1 MIGERNI
8 YSVSDVNRYIKAVLS
23 QDENLKFISV
33 RGELSNFK
41 KGANGHLY
49 FSLKDKDSLINCA
62 MFSSYASKLIFE
74 PKDGD
79 EVLVMA
85 SVDVYTARG
94 SYQLIVYEMNSIG
107 QGEMLMK
114 LEMLKKALSKEGLFD
129 ESRKRDI
136 NIYPQRIG
144 VITAKNGAAIKD
156 IVTNVKRRYPITEI
170 YFFPSQVQGESAPK
184 ELLEAFLRSQ
194 EYDLDT
200 LIIGRG
206 GGASEDLSAF
216 NDEKLVRAIAN
227 SKMPVIA
234 AVGHEIDTTLVDYV
248 ADKRAST
255 PTGAAELATVDI
267 REIRQ
272 KFQYSLDT
280 MKDALRGKVQDMKDD
295 VSSLEEELNEEIK
308 EKIEY
313 LSREIKA
320 KKDQLE
326 ALNPKKVLDR
336 GYTISTTSDGKVIK
350 SVKDVRQ
357 GVEIITS
364 LNDGTINSTVNS
376 VEGNDHE

>member
-8 YSVSDVNRYIKAVLS
+8 YSVSDINRYIKAVIS

-49 FSLKDKDSLINCA
+49 FSMKDKDSLINCA
-62 MFSSYASKLIFE
+62 MFSTYASKLIFE

-79 EVLVMA
+79 EVVVVA
-85 SVDVYTARG
+85 SVDVYPTRG

-107 QGEMLMK
+107 QGEMLLK
-114 LEMLKKALSKEGLFD
+114 LEMLKKALQKEGLFD
-129 ESRKRDI
+129 VSRKRDI
-136 NIYPQRIG
+136 NIYPKAIG
-144 VITAKNGAAIKD
+144 VITAKNGAAVRD
-156 IVTNVKRRYPITEI
+156 IVTNIKRRYPICDI
-170 YFFPSQVQGESAPK
+170 YVFPSTVQGESAPK
-184 ELLEAFLRSQ
+184 ELLKAFLKSQ

-216 NDEKLVRAIAN
+216 NDETLVRAIAT

-255 PTGAAELATVDI
+255 PTGAAELATVDM
-267 REIRQ
+267 REIEQ
-272 KFQYSLDT
+272 KFQYCLDT
-280 MKDALRGKVQDMKDD
+280 MKDVIVQMVEDEKEE
-295 VSSLEEELNEEIK
+295 VSSLSEALDNSMK
-308 EKIEY
+308 EKLES
-313 LSREIKA
+313 LRQELTNREK
-320 KKDQLE
+320 QLE
-326 ALNPKKVLDR
+326 ALNPKSVLKR
-336 GYTISTTSDGKVIK
+336 GYSITQDENGMVIETVNKIKNGQKIKTT
-350 SVKDVRQ
+350 VK
-357 GVEIITS
+357 
-364 LNDGTINSTVNS
+364 DGTIYSTV
-376 VEGNDHE
+376 EKTEE